1 MARVIVPTMKA
12 KVNPNPKGSATAHVT
27 MAEANPFKRNTTA
40 VREANQPVLHQMMPG
55 MGYLGEDATPKSN
68 SWLDMLKETTS
79 SLITQVGIPA
89 IQQEVIKPTKPLQ
102 SQGSTQLPSTGGRQL
117 PYTPPQQLP
126 HGYPPQPQQQG
137 SGAANMMPW
146 VIGGVGV
153 LVVGGILFAKMGKK
167 GGRRR
172 R

>member
-1 MARVIVPTMKA
+1 MARVLVPTLNA
-12 KVNPNPKGSATAHVT
+12 KVNPNPRGSATAHVT

-55 MGYLGEDATPKSN
+55 MGSLG
-68 SWLDMLKETTS
+68 KEEEEAVPWYQKIGQ
-79 SLITQVGIPA
+79 SLIDNVGIPLLK
-89 IQQEVIKPTKPLQ
+89 QEVLDQPTQ
-102 SQGSTQLPSTGGRQL
+102 QLPSQGVINVPTTGQRQL

-126 HGYPPQPQQQG
+126 HGYPPQPPQQQG
-137 SGAANMMPW
+137 NGMANMMPW

-167 GGRRR
+167 GGGRRR